1 MIPFLYI
8 NGINTITFIRYY
20 VRKNMYIII
29 YLYILSEGNVREG
42 QKVYQIAGKDKG
54 WKKI

>member
-8 NGINTITFIRYY
+8 NRINTITFIRYY

-29 YLYILSEGNVREG
+29 YLYILSEGNVREAS
-42 QKVYQIAGKDKG
+42 KSVSNSRKG
-54 WKKI
+54 